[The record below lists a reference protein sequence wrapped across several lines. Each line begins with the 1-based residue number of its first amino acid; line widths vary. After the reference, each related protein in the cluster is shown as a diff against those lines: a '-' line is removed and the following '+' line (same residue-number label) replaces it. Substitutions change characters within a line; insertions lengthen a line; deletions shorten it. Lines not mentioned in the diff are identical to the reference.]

1 MRVKGDIEEYG
12 EERVASLMLRLP
24 EWRMEKALAFKY
36 LSGRREC
43 TLSYL
48 LLADML
54 HKGYG
59 IVSPLSFSYN
69 AHGKPSLEDCPD
81 IHFSLS
87 HCRTA
92 VACLVCD
99 LPCGVDVECI
109 RKAKPALV
117 EYCMNKEECGLVFR
131 SATPDVTFTE
141 LWTRKEAV
149 FKLLGTG
156 ITGNVKDILS
166 PENLAG
172 IRLRTLKSPDESF
185 VVTEALLT
193 SSENDVPSTQF
204 PLQSSSTAPQ
214 YQ

>member
-1 MRVKGDIEEYG
+1 MLRVKGDIEEYG
-12 EERVASLMLRLP
+12 EERIVSLMSRLP
-24 EWRMEKALAFKY
+24 EWRREKASAFKH
-36 LSGRREC
+36 LSGKRDC

-54 HKGYG
+54 RKGYG
-59 IVSPLSFSYN
+59 IDSPLSFAYN
-69 AHGKPSLEDCPD
+69 AHGKPFLEDRPD

-92 VACLVCD
+92 VACLVGD
-99 LPCGVDVECI
+99 SPCGVDVECI

-117 EYCMNKEECGLVFR
+117 EYCMNKEERELVFR
-131 SATPDVTFTE
+131 SATPDIIFTE
-141 LWTRKEAV
+141 MWTRKEAV

-156 ITGNVKDILS
+156 ITGDIKDILS

-172 IRLRTLKSPDESF
+172 LRLRTLKSPDGSF

-193 SSENDVPSTQF
+193 SK
-204 PLQSSSTAPQ
+204 
-214 YQ
+214 